1 MLLLF
6 LPHDH
11 RASTEKKGK
20 RDLDQMQK
28 KIKKII
34 ELGLENTIN
43 LEVITHLDQTLNLH
57 NITVKPQCVE
67 VRGGS

>member
-28 KIKKII
+28 KIII